1 MSKQNAI
8 LGVTECEDIDIFD
21 FDELENKLQSDLELQ
36 LSELEFLKNEK
47 EKIGSPEN
55 LGNTVINVV
64 WEQFINQLAV
74 TAGEDFIKENA
85 GLSLDLRNEAHIQT
99 TENFKN
105 GKIATHNTKIDYQQ
119 RYNDWNSNFAKDE
132 NGNIVTHNTRSG
144 KKEATLVKGARK
156 PFDKGRPTGSAEKNT
171 DMDHNIPAAEIIRD
185 PVANAHMSKDQQ
197 IAFANSETNLNE
209 MDSSLN
215 RSKGDKS
222 MTDWLDNPNSKGQ
235 KPKDIFNISD
245 EYDKELRQ
253 KDTEAREEYEKQKKE
268 GEQKSIVSGKQSQK
282 EEALRITGKAFR
294 TMVMQL
300 LAELLKEIFKKL
312 VSWFKSKTKNLKS
325 LIDYIKS
332 AINSFISK
340 LKTHVINAGNSVI
353 STITTSIFGPVVV
366 TIKKVWIM
374 LKQGWKSLKE
384 AIDFLKRPDNK
395 NKPIDILMLEVGKIV
410 IAGLSA
416 ISVTAL
422 GEVIEKGLMTIPL
435 LAIQIPIIGSLSS
448 LIGLFMGGL
457 IAGIIGAIA
466 INLIDNLVAKQ
477 QKIGIVKREI
487 NKRNEVLST
496 QDILIDLNEKKLEYT
511 KNDIYTTINNRHKT
525 AEKIVQEALDNIL
538 DENTKNEIISS
549 DNEEKFKEI
558 DDLLKGLQD

>member
-268 GEQKSIVSGKQSQK
+268 GEQKSIASGKQSQK